1 MTHTTTEIR
10 GSPRLPSALPRRR
23 GASSPAAEPPSRP
36 SVLSASLLTAAG
48 LLVSCTGIVGATPGE
63 PGYMA
68 GAGGAGGPEGSGGG
82 RTTLA
87 APVPPPAGIR
97 RLTQREAQASV
108 EVLLGVPGTSYGA
121 ALGTDTRQ
129 RGFTRNADQR
139 VGSVQA
145 DALWVAVEGLAQAAV
160 SGRLA
165 QLAPCTTS
173 GGSEACAKAF
183 IGSFAAKA
191 FRRALTAAEEAA
203 LLTVYATGKTQDGTY
218 AAGIGLVITAV
229 LQSPSFLYVT
239 ELGDAV
245 VDGRT
250 TLSGD
255 EAATQLAYFL
265 SGRPPS
271 DAMVAQ
277 GRAGQLATPD
287 GREAAARALLGT
299 AEGHAQVQRF
309 VLEWLGTDAL
319 ESTWK
324 DAVLFPEWPSLRAD
338 LLAQSNELID
348 GALFEADG
356 TVRSLLLADSV
367 WVTPAL
373 ASYYVDTPGS
383 GVVPFPAP
391 RRGFLLTAGFLAANA
406 QPASTAPVKRGAAV
420 RKKLLCQ
427 ELPVPTN
434 LGVISVPPPD
444 PTKTTRE
451 RFQAHS
457 TSPACAGCHAQLD
470 PIGFAMES
478 FDPVGRYRTIENG
491 KSVDTSGELTNA
503 GDATGP
509 FANGVELAERLAA
522 ASIVRECLPRQ
533 VFRFASGR
541 SGGDEEE
548 TFFEFVRDRP
558 SALDGKVVEL
568 LVDWARS
575 DSFMTRSVQ

>member
-1 MTHTTTEIR
+1 M
-10 GSPRLPSALPRRR
+10 
-23 GASSPAAEPPSRP
+23 
-36 SVLSASLLTAAG
+36 
-48 LLVSCTGIVGATPGE
+48 SCTGIVGATPGE
-63 PGYMA
+63 AGYR
-68 GAGGAGGPEGSGGG
+68 GGAGGPDGSGGG
-82 RTTLA
+82 QTTLA
-87 APVPPPAGIR
+87 APVPVPAGIR

-108 EVLLGVPGTSYGA
+108 EVLLGISGASYAA

-129 RGFTRNADQR
+129 TGFTRNADQR

-145 DALWVAVEGLAQAAV
+145 DALWHAALGLAQAAV
-160 SGRLA
+160 TERLNE
-165 QLAPCTTS
+165 LAPCTTK
-173 GGSEACAKAF
+173 GGSDTCAKAF
-183 IGSFAAKA
+183 IHGFAGQA

-203 LLTVYATGKTQDGTY
+203 LFTVYTTGKTQDGTY
-218 AAGIGLVITAV
+218 AAGIGLVIAAV
-229 LQSPSFLYVT
+229 LQAPSFLYLT
-239 ELGDAV
+239 ELGGAV

-250 TLSGD
+250 SLSGE
-255 EAATQLAYFL
+255 EAATQLAYL
-265 SGRPPS
+265 LTGRPAS
-271 DAMVAQ
+271 DATLAQ
-277 GRAGQLATPD
+277 GRAGQLATPE

-299 AEGHAQVQRF
+299 PEGHAQVRHF
-309 VLEWLGTDAL
+309 VLEWLGSDAL
-319 ESTWK
+319 ESSSK
-324 DAVLFPEWPSLRAD
+324 DGVLYPEWPALRAEV
-338 LLAQSNELID
+338 LAQSNELIEA
-348 GALFEADG
+348 ALFESDG

-383 GVVPFPAP
+383 GLVPFPAP

-470 PIGFAMES
+470 PVGFAMES
-478 FDPVGRYRTIENG
+478 FDPVGRYRTTENG
-491 KSVDTSGELTNA
+491 KPVDTSGALTNA

-509 FANGVELAERLAA
+509 FANGVELVERLADA
-522 ASIVRECLPRQ
+522 RIVKECLPRQ

-568 LVDWARS
+568 LVDWAKS